1 MARILVV
8 DDDNQVR
15 SMLRVTLTR
24 EGYDVVEAADGFEA
38 IKLFH
43 ESQFDLI
50 ITDIIMPGLE
60 GFETITRLRSDSPT
74 VKIIAISG
82 GGRLAPEG
90 YLEVAENLGALKAF
104 TKPVDRDELL
114 STVRELLGESKIA

>member
-1 MARILVV
+1 MIRLLVV

-15 SMLRVTLTR
+15 SMLRLTLER
-24 EGYDVVEAADGFEA
+24 EGYDVMEATDGFEA
-38 IKLFH
+38 IEQFRQ
-43 ESQFDLI
+43 SPFDLI

-60 GFETITRLRSDSPT
+60 GFETIQRLRAESPE

-104 TKPVDRDELL
+104 TKPVDHDELL
-114 STVRELLGESKIA
+114 ATVRELVGRAA

>member
-1 MARILVV
+1 MTARILVV

-15 SMLRVTLTR
+15 SMLRLTLER
-24 EGYDVVEAADGFEA
+24 EGYEIVEAADGFEA
-38 IKLFH
+38 IQLFR
-43 ESQFDLI
+43 ENPFDLI

-60 GFETITRLRSDSPT
+60 GFETIQRLRAESPD

-90 YLEVAENLGALKAF
+90 YLEVAENLGALKAL
-104 TKPVDRDELL
+104 TKPVDHDELL
-114 STVRELLGESKIA
+114 ATVRELVERAA